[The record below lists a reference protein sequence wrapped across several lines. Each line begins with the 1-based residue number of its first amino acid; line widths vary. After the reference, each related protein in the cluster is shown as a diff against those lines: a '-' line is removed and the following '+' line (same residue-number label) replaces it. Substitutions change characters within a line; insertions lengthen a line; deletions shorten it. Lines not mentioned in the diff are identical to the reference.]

1 MPRGAGRLRL
11 PVPLSEP
18 PQPATS
24 ATASSAAMATSG
36 LRGTGGIVVGAT
48 YRVAGAH

>member
-1 MPRGAGRLRL
+1 LLRL

-24 ATASSAAMATSG
+24 ATVAASAAAAAMVF
-36 LRGTGGIVVGAT
+36 LDTGGIVEMAP
-48 YRVAGAH
+48 